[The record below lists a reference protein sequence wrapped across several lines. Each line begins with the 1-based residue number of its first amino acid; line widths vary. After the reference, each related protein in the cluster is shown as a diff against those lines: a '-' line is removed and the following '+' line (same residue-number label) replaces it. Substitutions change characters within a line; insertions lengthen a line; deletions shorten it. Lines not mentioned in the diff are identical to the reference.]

1 VGAAPA
7 AAYDHVV
14 FLHVQKAAGTS
25 LCEMMTERL
34 GGQSISHGDYLKYQP
49 HELASFRFIAGHFG
63 YDYLRAIP
71 GRNFTFTFLRE
82 PVDRIVS
89 LYYFLQNRNPQEF
102 AIYALAQQM
111 SFTEFV
117 RSNHPVVSIHVD
129 NAQVWQLARGW
140 PDGRWRPTDEELLSQ
155 AIANLD
161 SLSFF
166 GFQETFE
173 SGVMELARRLDLEIA
188 SQELPRSN
196 RSQRPDLTE
205 LPPEAIESI
214 HRRTELDRRLYEGAL
229 ALSRRKFTRSPLRR
243 WLSLSSAARF
253 FRTG

>member
-1 VGAAPA
+1 MGAAPA

-14 FLHVQKAAGTS
+14 FLHMQKAAGTS
-25 LCEMMTERL
+25 LCEILPQCL
-34 GGQSISHGDYLKYQP
+34 GGPSISHGDYLKYQP

-82 PVDRIVS
+82 PVDRVVS
-89 LYYFLQNRNPQEF
+89 LYYFMQNRDAREYE
-102 AIYALAQQM
+102 IYSLAQQI

-117 RSNHPVVSIHVD
+117 RSNQPLVSTHID
-129 NAQVWQLARGW
+129 NHQVRQLARGW
-140 PDGRWRPTDEELLSQ
+140 PYEQLRATGEQLLAQ

-173 SGVMELARRLDLEIA
+173 SDVMELARRLDVQIEP
-188 SQELPRSN
+188 QQLPRSN
-196 RSQRPDLTE
+196 RSQRPDVSE
-205 LPPEAIESI
+205 LSTDVVESI
-214 HRRTELDRRLYEGAL
+214 RRRTELDRRLYESARAL
-229 ALSRRKFTRSPLRR
+229 ARRKFATRI
-243 WLSLSSAARF
+243 AAADCLC
-253 FRTG
+253 